1 MATFILKCP
10 WCGTGLSK
18 SVHVYSN
25 GKGSGNS
32 GLCNKCRKPIR
43 WWVEN
48 NRAKIVKDQLI
59 RYRRGKSICQH
70 RAKSGQSICVVI
82 VAQNKR
88 EVKIQADHILE
99 LVGEEE
105 KNNHILG

>member
-48 NRAKIVKDQLI
+48 NRAKIVKD
-59 RYRRGKSICQH
+59 
-70 RAKSGQSICVVI
+70 
-82 VAQNKR
+82 
-88 EVKIQADHILE
+88 
-99 LVGEEE
+99 
-105 KNNHILG
+105 